1 MQTKLCLW
9 AADHQSGQSHEIDT
23 APVVSSANESTL
35 RAQAIECY
43 GIENYFQSHR
53 SLDTLGV
60 WRYLMSRIGSA
71 AAVFVAATQLIT
83 IGGLPARGAQNCGAD
98 AHWVQ
103 TGSALGAGYC
113 KPKHRRDHQVCAIGY
128 HYEGRGRCRRNGP
141 WWTGRRPINWG
152 PYYEPREASGG
163 VTFEVPNGGK
173 IKVKW

>member
-1 MQTKLCLW
+1 M
-9 AADHQSGQSHEIDT
+9 
-23 APVVSSANESTL
+23 
-35 RAQAIECY
+35 R
-43 GIENYFQSHR
+43 
-53 SLDTLGV
+53 
-60 WRYLMSRIGSA
+60 RIGSA
-71 AAVFVAATQLIT
+71 AAVVVTAAQLIT
-83 IGGLPARGAQNCGAD
+83 ISGLPARGAQNCGPD

-163 VTFEVPNGGK
+163 VTFEGPNGGK